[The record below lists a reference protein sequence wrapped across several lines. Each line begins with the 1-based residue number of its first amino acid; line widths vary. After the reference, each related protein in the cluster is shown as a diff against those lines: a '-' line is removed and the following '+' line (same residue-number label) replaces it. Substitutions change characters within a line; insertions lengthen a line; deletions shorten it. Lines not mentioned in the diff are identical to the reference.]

1 MDALEHYI
9 LENSRPQGE
18 ALDWLERQSWL
29 RTSHGRQICGPSVG
43 ALLRHLVLLLQPR
56 RVLEIGTFSGYSAI
70 WMAGALPEG
79 GRLDTIEINDEK
91 EALIREGFD
100 RAGVADRIR
109 LVIGDAL
116 DILPMID
123 ETYDLV
129 YIDGNKRE
137 YIAYYQSVIDLVR
150 PGGYIVADN
159 VLWNGKVSAPGP
171 ASSGSTPGNEPGG
184 TPDGTFSGTP
194 SGTPSGTT
202 GGTPDG
208 TTSGT
213 TGGEPGSTTSG
224 TPGGEPP
231 RDQQTI
237 GILAFNDL
245 VAGDDRVE
253 NFILPL
259 RDGLQIIRKK

>member
-79 GRLDTIEINDEK
+79 GRLDTIEINDEM

-171 ASSGSTPGNEPGG
+171 ASSGSSTSGEPGSTTGGTFSGTTSGTPGGEPGG
-184 TPDGTFSGTP
+184 TPDGTT
-194 SGTPSGTT
+194 
-202 GGTPDG
+202 
-208 TTSGT
+208 
-213 TGGEPGSTTSG
+213 
-224 TPGGEPP
+224 GGEPP

-259 RDGLQIIRKK
+259 RDGLHIIRKK

>member
-79 GRLDTIEINDEK
+79 GRIDTIERNDEM
-91 EALIREGFD
+91 EDLIREGFS
-100 RAGVADRIR
+100 RAGVSDRIR
-109 LVIGDAL
+109 LLIGDAL
-116 DILPMID
+116 DILPGVGQ
-123 ETYDLV
+123 TYDLV
-129 YIDGNKRE
+129 FIDADKRE
-137 YIAYYQSVIDLVR
+137 YVAYYQSVFDLV
-150 PGGYIVADN
+150 PSGGYIVADN
-159 VLWNGKVSAPGP
+159 VLWDGKVL
-171 ASSGSTPGNEPGG
+171 
-184 TPDGTFSGTP
+184 
-194 SGTPSGTT
+194 
-202 GGTPDG
+202 
-208 TTSGT
+208 
-213 TGGEPGSTTSG
+213 GE
-224 TPGGEPP
+224 EPP
-231 RDQQTI
+231 RDQQTR

-245 VAGDDRVE
+245 VSGDDRVE

-259 RDGLQIIRKK
+259 RDGLHIIRKK

>member
-79 GRLDTIEINDEK
+79 GRLDTIEINDEM

-171 ASSGSTPGNEPGG
+171 ASSGSTTGGEPGG
-184 TPDGTFSGTP
+184 TF
-194 SGTPSGTT
+194 
-202 GGTPDG
+202 
-208 TTSGT
+208 SGT
-213 TGGEPGSTTSG
+213 TGGEPGSTTCGTTSG
-224 TPGGEPP
+224 TPGGEPGGEPP

-259 RDGLQIIRKK
+259 RDGLHIIRKK